1 MPTHDQVAQDRSAS
15 RLPGRERMSQTHP
28 RGSAP
33 ATTRTCNHM
42 FPGKALELRI
52 LQLYIWSINAK
63 RSIDGCR
70 VATVARHGSFEVRLV
85 EPLLDPH
92 GDTIPFWVEL
102 FDHRNAVTIDSCGGH
117 DFEETA
123 AGAAALISQASLL
136 HRDAIAGGQKAMGAL
151 AGLMDAGARLPD
163 CC

>member
-1 MPTHDQVAQDRSAS
+1 MV
-15 RLPGRERMSQTHP
+15 
-28 RGSAP
+28 
-33 ATTRTCNHM
+33 
-42 FPGKALELRI
+42 PGKALELKI

-70 VATVARHGSFEVRLV
+70 VATVARHGSYEVRLV
-85 EPLLDPH
+85 EPLLDPQ
-92 GDTIPFWVEL
+92 GDTIPFWIEL
-102 FDHRNAVTIDSCGGH
+102 FDHKNAVTIDSCGGH

-136 HRDAIAGGQKAMGAL
+136 HRDATAGSRRAISAL
-151 AGLMDAGARLPD
+151 SGPEHVRSKLPG

>member
-1 MPTHDQVAQDRSAS
+1 M
-15 RLPGRERMSQTHP
+15 G
-28 RGSAP
+28 
-33 ATTRTCNHM
+33 NHM
-42 FPGKALELRI
+42 VPGKALELKI

-70 VATVARHGSFEVRLV
+70 VATVARHGSYEVRLV
-85 EPLLDPH
+85 EPLLDPQ
-92 GDTIPFWVEL
+92 GDTIPFWIEL
-102 FDHRNAVTIDSCGGH
+102 FDHKNAVTIDSCGGH

-136 HRDAIAGGQKAMGAL
+136 HRDATAGNQRAISAL
-151 AGLMDAGARLPD
+151 FGPEHVRSRVPD